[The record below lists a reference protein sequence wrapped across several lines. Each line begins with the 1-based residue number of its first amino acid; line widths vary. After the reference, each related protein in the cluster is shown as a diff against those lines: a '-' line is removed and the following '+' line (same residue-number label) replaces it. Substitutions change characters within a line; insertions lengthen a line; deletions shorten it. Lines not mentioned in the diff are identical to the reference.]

1 MPKPADRE
9 NGFKT
14 PLSAGMMQ
22 ARVIAL
28 LQTAR
33 GLAGGDVSKERK
45 LCATAVKWYCRFIID
60 EKKREQVRAHARLWY
75 KLSKNTGK

>member
-1 MPKPADRE
+1 MAKPADRE
-9 NGFKT
+9 NGFKV

-22 ARVIAL
+22 ARVISL

-33 GLAGGDVSKERK
+33 SRAGGDKEKERK

-60 EKKREQVRAHARLWY
+60 EEKREQVRSHARTWY
-75 KLSKNTGK
+75 RLSKTAGT